1 MALKV
6 SNRGLKLI
14 AEFEGESLKLY
25 DDPAGHCT
33 IGYGHLVHLNRCDGR
48 EPAEFKRGINKA
60 RALALL
66 RSDARSAERAVNT
79 LVRVP
84 LSQSQ
89 FDALVSF
96 TYNLGSGSLER
107 STLRKVLNRGDYAAV
122 PEQLRRW
129 NKAGGKVLKGLV
141 RRREAEAKL
150 WSSGGR
156 PSAAARSAAVTI
168 PAATGPYRVVA
179 GDNLTKIAARFHTT
193 VNAIATAND
202 LANPNL
208 IRVGQKLVIP
218 APKRA

>member
-14 AEFEGESLKLY
+14 AEFEGERLELY
-25 DDPAGHCT
+25 DDPADHCT
-33 IGYGHLVHLNRCDGR
+33 IGYGHLVHLKRCDGS
-48 EPAEFKRGINKA
+48 EPAEFRRGITKT

-66 RSDARSAERAVNT
+66 RSDARSAERAVNSMI
-79 LVRVP
+79 RVP
-84 LSQSQ
+84 LSQKQ

-96 TYNLGSGSLER
+96 TYNLGAGSLER
-107 STLRKVLNRGDYAAV
+107 STLRKLLNQGDYGAV
-122 PEQLRRW
+122 PDQLRRW

-141 RRREAEAKL
+141 RRRAAEAKL

-156 PSAAARSAAVTI
+156 PSPAARSAAVTI

-193 VNAIATAND
+193 VTALATAND
-202 LANPNL
+202 ISNPNL

-218 APKRA
+218 APKRG